1 MTEDKSDRYVVV
13 GVTPKQPPAVIR
25 QAARFAREFQ
35 AVLVCANVEAGSYV
49 VAEHPDGSVES
60 RPIDPDQPDWNTA
73 VFDGGLANEIR
84 TLAQAE
90 GIRVEFREL
99 AGDIAHALGRLA
111 EVLDAEMIIVGSRRG
126 GLRSSM
132 HEFFGIRRCAP
143 RAPPAATG
151 CGRTATGIRA
161 RPSPLRRAAL
171 MTGSQPRRRLNPD
184 LQPVQDQQ
192 HRPRPVHLSW
202 ANIGLVAVGGAIGT
216 GLRYLITTLVPKW
229 AGAGGHARHQRG
241 RRLPARRIA

>member
-13 GVTPKQPPAVIR
+13 GVTPKQPPAVVR

-90 GIRVEFREL
+90 GIRAEFREL

-126 GLRSSM
+126 GLRSTM
-132 HEFFGIRRCAP
+132 HEFFGGSV
-143 RAPPAATG
+143 AA
-151 CGRTATGIRA
+151 
-161 RPSPLRRAAL
+161 
-171 MTGSQPRRRLNPD
+171 RLA
-184 LQPVQDQQ
+184 
-192 HRPRPVHLSW
+192 HRQPRPV
-202 ANIGLVAVGGAIGT
+202 VV
-216 GLRYLITTLVPKW
+216 VPVP
-229 AGAGGHARHQRG
+229 ALERG
-241 RRLPARRIA
+241 RTHSEEPRS